1 MTDDVLARIMADKA
15 REVARAKKRIPLAA
29 LEQEITQTG
38 PVRGFIRA
46 LTARAFG
53 GGPAI
58 IAEMKRASPS
68 RGVLRYDLD
77 PASVAQG
84 YELAGATALSVLTD
98 EIYFRGSAQDLK
110 AAREACGLPVLRK
123 DFMLDTYQ
131 IAESRALGADC
142 VLLIVAALSEAQL
155 CELFAASKAYGLD
168 ALIEVHDARELA
180 IALALEG
187 GLIGINNRDLKTFVT
202 SIDTTIDL
210 MSAIPS
216 GRLVVSES
224 GIASRHD
231 VLRLKAAGLR
241 GFLVG
246 EAFMVAQDPGKGL
259 IQLFE
264 GWL

>member
-1 MTDDVLARIMADKA
+1 MTDILTRIMADKA
-15 REVARAKKRIPLAA
+15 CEVAHAKRRVTLAA
-29 LEQEITQTG
+29 LEQEITKAG
-38 PVRGFIRA
+38 PARGFIQA
-46 LTARAFG
+46 LTARASR

-68 RGVLRYDLD
+68 RGVLRHDLD
-77 PASVAQG
+77 PASVARS
-84 YELAGATALSVLTD
+84 YELAGAAALSVLTD
-98 EIYFRGSAQDLK
+98 ENYFRGTAEDLK
-110 AAREACGLPVLRK
+110 AARKACGLPVLRK

-155 CELFAASKAYGLD
+155 CELFAASEAYGLD

-180 IALALEG
+180 IALALGG

-202 SIDTTIDL
+202 SIDTTVGL
-210 MSAIPS
+210 MSAIPP

-224 GIASRHD
+224 GIGSRHD
-231 VLRLKAAGLR
+231 VMRLRAAGLR

-246 EAFMVAQDPGKGL
+246 EAFMVAQDPGKSL